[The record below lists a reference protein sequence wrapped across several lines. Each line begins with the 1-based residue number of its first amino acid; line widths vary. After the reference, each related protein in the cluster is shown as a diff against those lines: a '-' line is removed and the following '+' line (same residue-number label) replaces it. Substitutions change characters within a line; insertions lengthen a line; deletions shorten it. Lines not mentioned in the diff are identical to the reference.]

1 VDIQRADRL
10 LRGFGGFK
18 YPLEY
23 PTSGSVVKTPEM
35 MKMSVGIEPLA
46 AMVLLE
52 LEKAP
57 ETTAGGLLLPEEARE
72 KMNVGRVLSVGP
84 DAEHVAEGD
93 RVIYR
98 NYAGTTIEWL
108 GIEYLLIKE
117 EDLQAK
123 VTN

>member
-1 VDIQRADRL
+1 
-10 LRGFGGFK
+10 
-18 YPLEY
+18 
-23 PTSGSVVKTPEM
+23 M

-57 ETTAGGLLLPEEARE
+57 DTTAGGLLLPEEARE